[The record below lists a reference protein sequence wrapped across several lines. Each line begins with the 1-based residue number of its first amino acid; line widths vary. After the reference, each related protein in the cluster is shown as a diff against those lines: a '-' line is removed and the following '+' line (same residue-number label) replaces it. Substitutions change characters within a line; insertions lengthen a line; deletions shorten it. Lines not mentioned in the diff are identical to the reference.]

1 MFSIFL
7 VIVVITATT
16 AAIIIT
22 SLLTLVKRST
32 PPCSKCYG
40 VTSHGRVREAARPC
54 AIVIKECVHV
64 GAWAE

>member
-7 VIVVITATT
+7 VIVVITAAT

-22 SLLTLVKRST
+22 SLLTLVKWST
-32 PPCSKCYG
+32 PPCSKRYA
-40 VTSHGRVREAARPC
+40 VTSHGRVWEAARPG

-64 GAWAE
+64 CAWAE